1 MISQT
6 GISISRVKIFL
17 NNPLVVIQENE
28 ARLKLPGLPIAQRK
42 HRDASPS
49 LNLSSLRKYS
59 SMLQDD
65 DYLISKNSPRTV
77 MKQKVKEMPIFKASR
92 NFDLSSNYLGS

>member
-1 MISQT
+1 M
-6 GISISRVKIFL
+6 
-17 NNPLVVIQENE
+17 QENE
-28 ARLKLPGLPIAQRK
+28 ATLKLPGLPIAQRK

-77 MKQKVKEMPIFKASR
+77 MK
-92 NFDLSSNYLGS
+92 